1 MLKKVIV
8 VYDDTVVANNLVKN
22 ITGPKSYGNTI
33 FKRKTLKQRMK
44 EVLLSKNFIV
54 NMIDYNNTDSTDY
67 LTGALKDVPVNCC
80 VMHLYSNYAIK
91 DLSSFN
97 LLLEKAQFINNNIIV
112 KQQDK
117 IMLVLFANVEDYI
130 RYIQENSNT
139 EGQITFDKLKN
150 YDVMLSECLID
161 LGEVNNFMQFIT
173 GGFDARFF
181 NALEGDEY
189 TVTKRSSN
197 KKKIK
202 SEYEFY
208 GLLPDKMKMW
218 FVMPFDYH
226 EEETFASYTMERYH
240 MTDIAIRWIHNAINL
255 EEFDDILK
263 RLFHFVSTRNQ
274 KAVSETEFI
283 EIEENLYITKV
294 KERMDDLKKSD
305 YYEKFNHFIS
315 SGTKY
320 HNIDEVVEKYLT
332 LYKKVRSKI
341 AIKPELVVGHG
352 DLCFSNILYN
362 KETSM
367 LKLIDPKGAIKE
379 EDLWTNPY
387 YDIAKLSHSICGRYD
402 FFNSGLYDIKIESD
416 LQLELCLDF
425 NNAEYVALFKEYLE
439 KYGFDYTLVRVYEA
453 SLFLSMLPLHMDN
466 PQKVFGF
473 LLNAINILE
482 EVERCIQD

>member
-8 VYDDTVVANNLVKN
+8 VYDDTVVADKLVKN
-22 ITGPKSYGNTI
+22 ITGPKSFGNTI
-33 FKRKTLKQRMK
+33 FKRKTLKRRMA
-44 EVLLSKNFIV
+44 EVLMSNTFIV
-54 NMIDYNNTDSTDY
+54 DVVDYRQEDSIEHLSGT
-67 LTGALKDVPVNCC
+67 LRDVPGNCC
-80 VMHLYSNYAIK
+80 VMHLFSNYGIK
-91 DLSSFN
+91 DMESFH
-97 LLLEKAQFINNNIIV
+97 LLLEKAQFINTNIVV
-112 KQQDK
+112 KQQEK
-117 IMLVLFANVEDYI
+117 IVLVLFTSVEEYISYI
-130 RYIQENSNT
+130 RENQNLQ
-139 EGQITFDKLKN
+139 GQIAFDKIKN
-150 YDVMLSECLID
+150 YDVIYSDSLIN
-161 LGEVNNFMQFIT
+161 LGELNNFMQFIT

-208 GLLPDKMKMW
+208 GLLPEEMKMW
-218 FVMPFDYH
+218 FVMPFAYK
-226 EEETFASYTMERYH
+226 EEDTYASYTMERYH

-263 RLFHFVSTRNQ
+263 RLFHFVTTRNT
-274 KAVSETEFI
+274 KAVSKNEYE
-283 EIEENLYITKV
+283 EIEKNLYIDKV
-294 KERMDDLKKSD
+294 KERMEDLKKTS
-305 YYEKFNHFIS
+305 YYIKFNHFIS
-315 SGTKY
+315 SGTSFV
-320 HNIDEVVEKYLT
+320 NIENIVEKYEM
-332 LYKKVRSKI
+332 LYEKVKQKNKLKS
-341 AIKPELVVGHG
+341 EFVVGHG

-367 LKLIDPKGAIKE
+367 LKLIDPKGALKA

-402 FFNSGLYDIKIESD
+402 FFNSGLYDIKIEADMKLTLS
-416 LQLELCLDF
+416 LEF
-425 NNAEYVALFKEYLE
+425 NNTEYVELFKGYLE
-439 KYGFDYTLVRVYEA
+439 KYGFDYTLVRLYEA

>member
-8 VYDDTVVANNLVKN
+8 VYDDSVVADKLVKN
-22 ITGPKSYGNTI
+22 ITGPKSFGNTI
-33 FKRKTLKQRMK
+33 FKRKTLKRRMT
-44 EVLLSKNFIV
+44 EVLMSNNFIV
-54 NMIDYNNTDSTDY
+54 DVVDYREEDSLDQ
-67 LTGALKDVPVNCC
+67 LAGELKDVPGNCC
-80 VMHLYSNYAIK
+80 VMHLYSNYGIK
-91 DLSSFN
+91 DMESFN
-97 LLLEKAQFINNNIIV
+97 LLLQKAQFINTNMVV

-117 IMLVLFANVEDYI
+117 IILVLFTSVEDYI
-130 RYIQENSNT
+130 RYIRDNQNT
-139 EGQITFDKLKN
+139 QGQVNFDKIKN
-150 YDVMLSECLID
+150 YDVIYSDSLID
-161 LGEVNNFMQFIT
+161 LGELNNFMQFIT

-208 GLLPDKMKMW
+208 GLLPDEMKMW
-218 FVMPFDYH
+218 FVMPFAYR
-226 EEETFASYTMERYH
+226 EEDTFASYTMERYH

-263 RLFHFVSTRNQ
+263 RLFHFVTTRNT
-274 KAVSETEFI
+274 KAVPKKEYA
-283 EIEENLYITKV
+283 EIETNLYITKV
-294 KERMDDLKKSD
+294 KERMKDLKKSS
-305 YYEKFNHFIS
+305 YYKKFNHFIS
-315 SGTKY
+315 SGTKFED
-320 HNIDEVVEKYLT
+320 IDEIVEKYEA
-332 LYKKVRSKI
+332 LYERVSQKNDLR
-341 AIKPELVVGHG
+341 PEFVVGHG

-367 LKLIDPKGAIKE
+367 LKLIDPKGALKA

-402 FFNSGLYDIKIESD
+402 FFNSGLYDIKIEADMKLTLS
-416 LQLELCLDF
+416 LEF
-425 NNAEYVALFKEYLE
+425 NNAEYVELFKEYLE
-439 KYGFDYTLVRVYEA
+439 KYGFDYTLVRLYEA